1 MNYDARHRLEDLLG
15 REIAA
20 AQSLA
25 QTLAAERAALTGD
38 SPEAVKE
45 KAAEKIGLLG
55 SIEELEGERRT
66 LWGTSGSDGAA
77 FGHTVAERIRLKVQR
92 RAIAVAQGV
101 DVSVTISIGGA
112 FAPQWV
118 RSSATLWIE
127 RADQQLYRAKAEGR
141 NKACLEQPT
150 VSQVSAEEKTMLFG
164 QSQFQDIE

>member
-1 MNYDARHRLEDLLG
+1 MNHDARHRLEDLLG

-77 FGHTVAERIRLKVQR
+77 FGHIVAERWRALMEIMAGCRIANDVNGHIIHIRQNQIRQLFDIVR
-92 RAIAVAQGV
+92 
-101 DVSVTISIGGA
+101 GGA
-112 FAPQWV
+112 PTTYGPQGK
-118 RSSATLWIE
+118 TLTRTL
-127 RADQQLYRAKAEGR
+127 RALARA
-141 NKACLEQPT
+141 
-150 VSQVSAEEKTMLFG
+150 
-164 QSQFQDIE
+164 

>member
-1 MNYDARHRLEDLLG
+1 MNHDARHRLEDLLG

-25 QTLAAERAALTGD
+25 QTLAEERAALTGD

-77 FGHTVAERIRLKVQR
+77 FGHIVAERWRALMEIMAGCRIANDVNGHIIHIRQNQIRQLFDIVR
-92 RAIAVAQGV
+92 
-101 DVSVTISIGGA
+101 GGA
-112 FAPQWV
+112 PTTYGPQGK
-118 RSSATLWIE
+118 TLTRTL
-127 RADQQLYRAKAEGR
+127 RALARA
-141 NKACLEQPT
+141 
-150 VSQVSAEEKTMLFG
+150 
-164 QSQFQDIE
+164 

>member
-1 MNYDARHRLEDLLG
+1 MNHDARHRLEDLLG

-77 FGHTVAERIRLKVQR
+77 FGHTVAEHWRALMEIMAGCRI
-92 RAIAVAQGV
+92 AN
-101 DVSVTISIGGA
+101 DVNGHIIHIRQNQIRQLFDIVRGGA
-112 FAPQWV
+112 PTTYGPQGK
-118 RSSATLWIE
+118 TLTRTL
-127 RADQQLYRAKAEGR
+127 RALARA
-141 NKACLEQPT
+141 
-150 VSQVSAEEKTMLFG
+150 
-164 QSQFQDIE
+164 